1 MPSRRSITCGP
12 CTGTTIRPG
21 SSIGSWGA
29 RAYAIPNT
37 ASLSNG
43 CCAKP
48 LRDVRSGDS
57 VPSVRGCRAHL
68 PLLRFPRDL
77 QTLTRACR
85 SDFLRV
91 VFSEGQLHFQ
101 SALVRRS
108 LFAAGGRVHN
118 SAPES
123 PLRRSLGYCAP
134 EEVYMKVYNHV
145 RKISLQPVNTGHR
158 ASHILIRF
166 IDGRCERI
174 SDDMRD
180 RLGEPLLR
188 EGRSVR
194 SGFFAGCL

>member
-48 LRDVRSGDS
+48 LPRCSIRRFRSVS
-57 VPSVRGCRAHL
+57 ARMPSTPAAIAIS
-68 PLLRFPRDL
+68 
-77 QTLTRACR
+77 ACR
-85 SDFLRV
+85 LFGRAITFSICPLSDDR
-91 VFSEGQLHFQ
+91 FSR
-101 SALVRRS
+101 LVAAFIILLQNP
-108 LFAAGGRVHN
+108 LFGG
-118 SAPES
+118 
-123 PLRRSLGYCAP
+123 SLGYCAP